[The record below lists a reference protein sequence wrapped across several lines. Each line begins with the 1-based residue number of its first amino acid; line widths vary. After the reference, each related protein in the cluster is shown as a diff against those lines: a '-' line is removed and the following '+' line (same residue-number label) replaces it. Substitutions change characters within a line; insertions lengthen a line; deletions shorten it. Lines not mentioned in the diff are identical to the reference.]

1 MANPYQRLLTE
12 LPNPDGGSFGSYYS
26 LPALNDPRIDE
37 LPISIRYLLE
47 SAIRNCDNFQVME
60 KDIEKILDW
69 ANTSQHQVEIPFKPA
84 RVILQDFTG
93 VPAVVD
99 LAAMRDAMKESGGDP
114 NAINP
119 QVSVDLMIVLS
130 VQVDYVGAF
139 NAVPVDL
146 VIGHSVQVDYGGV
159 SNTLSLLRRL
169 GVPVDLV
176 IDHSVQVDYA
186 GASNALS
193 LNMERE
199 FERNRERFAF
209 LKWGSKAFSNMLV
222 VPPGAGIVH
231 QVNLEYL
238 ARVVMDI
245 NGLLYP
251 DSVVGTDS
259 HTTMIDGLG
268 VAGWGVGGI
277 EAEAAML
284 GQAMSMVLPQVVGFK
299 LTGKLQPGVTATDLV
314 LTCTQ
319 MLRKHGVVGKFV
331 EFYGEGTRELSL
343 ADRATV
349 ANMSPEYGATMGFFP
364 VDSVTLQY
372 LRHGEG
378 TRELSLAD
386 RATVANMLPEYGAT
400 MGFFPVDSVTLQYLR
415 VTGRD
420 ETKLRQIKAYMRA
433 NHLFMDHAT
442 VILTAGE
449 AEAKRKYSSYLELDL
464 ATVEPCVS
472 GPKRPHDR
480 VTLKTMKS
488 DWHACLDNP
497 VGFAIPNALQGKAV
511 KGFAIPKAQQG
522 KAVKGFAIPKAQQDK
537 AVKVTLKEGAECELK
552 HGSVG
557 FAIPKAQQDKAVKVT
572 LKEGVESELKHGSVV
587 IAAITS
593 CTNTSNPSVML
604 AAAIVAKKASE
615 RGLQVKP
622 YVKTSLAPGSNVVML
637 AVAIVAKKA
646 SERGLQVK
654 PYVKTSLAPGS
665 NIVTKYLEAR
675 GLQVKPYVKTSLAP
689 GSNVV
694 IKYLEASGLLP
705 ALEGQGFHV
714 VGYGCTTGLLPAL
727 EGQGFHVVGYGCTTG
742 LLPALE
748 GQGFH
753 VVGYG
758 CTTGLLPALEGQGF
772 HVVGYGCTTCIG
784 NSGEIHEA
792 VGQAIADNDLVAAA
806 VLSANY
812 LASPPLVVAY
822 AFAGTV
828 DIDFEAEVIGTDK
841 DGKEVDIDFETEPIG
856 TDKDGKE
863 VDIDFETE
871 PIGTDKDG
879 KEVFLRDIWPSKEEV
894 AEVVERA
901 VLPQFFQSVYKAVVE
916 RAVLPQFF
924 QSVYKAVKEGATNA
938 LWNSLP
944 AENEPLYRWEP
955 FSTYIHDPPYFK
967 NFPRDPPGGKD
978 VKDAFC
984 LLNVGDSITTDH
996 ISPAELPPQPPW
1008 WQGREGRVLPAESR
1022 GKDFNSYGS
1031 RRGNNEVMTRGTF
1044 ANTSVPNSHPVLPS
1058 VLLPVRLVGHP
1069 PLPPLLPS
1077 HQGASTRTALQPS
1090 ISQREALLGRTS
1102 TRTAAGGQRR
1112 AGIVGRPFLHLS
1124 SHVLPP
1130 ITPGSIHKDSAAAKY
1145 LTERG
1150 VARKDF
1156 NLYDSRRGNDEVMTH
1171 ILGEA
1176 STRTVLQPSTSQ
1188 NGAWREKTST
1198 RMAAGSIHKDSPAAR
1213 YLTERGVPRKDF
1225 NSYGSRRGNDE
1236 VMTRG
1241 TFANIRL
1248 VNKLA
1253 GGEVGPK
1260 TVHLPSGEKMSVFD
1274 AAMRYKAEGHPTIVL
1289 AGAEYGSGSS
1299 QVQGGG
1305 PSHHWLAGAEYGSGS
1320 SRDWAAKGPYLQGV
1334 RAVISV
1340 SFERIHCSNLVGMG
1354 IIPLCFKP
1362 LTKLP
1367 HSCHHLFCLV
1377 IHTYRGVRAVISVSF
1392 ERIHRSNLV
1401 GMGIIPLCFKPG
1413 QNAETLGLTGKERF
1427 SFSPAAGGSDPARAG
1442 RGGFHGQRKFV
1453 YLHAAL

>member
-1 MANPYQRLLTE
+1 MWSRGPPAGPKPEASANQASSRNKQQPAHCCSDWIRDMANPFQRLLTE
-12 LPNPDGGSFGSYYS
+12 LPNPDGGSFGSFYS

-99 LAAMRDAMKESGGDP
+99 LAAMRDAMKASGGDP
-114 NAINP
+114 SAINP
-119 QVSVDLMIVLS
+119 
-130 VQVDYVGAF
+130 
-139 NAVPVDL
+139 
-146 VIGHSVQVDYGGV
+146 H
-159 SNTLSLLRRL
+159 
-169 GVPVDLV
+169 VPVDLV

-222 VPPGAGIVH
+222 VPPGSGIVH

-238 ARVVMDI
+238 ARVVMEI

-364 VDSVTLQY
+364 VD
-372 LRHGEG
+372 
-378 TRELSLAD
+378 A
-386 RATVANMLPEYGAT
+386 
-400 MGFFPVDSVTLQYLR
+400 VTLQYLR

-420 ETKLRQIKAYMRA
+420 ETKLKQIEAYMRA
-433 NHLFMDHAT
+433 NHLFMDHA
-442 VILTAGE
+442 TAGE

-497 VGFAIPNALQGKAV
+497 VGF
-511 KGFAIPKAQQG
+511 
-522 KAVKGFAIPKAQQDK
+522 KGFAIPKAQQDK
-537 AVKVTLKEGAECELK
+537 AVKVT
-552 HGSVG
+552 V
-557 FAIPKAQQDKAVKVT
+557 
-572 LKEGVESELKHGSVV
+572 KEGVETELKHGSVV

-615 RGLQVKP
+615 RGLRVKP
-622 YVKTSLAPGSNVVML
+622 YVKTSLAPGSNVV
-637 AVAIVAKKA
+637 
-646 SERGLQVK
+646 
-654 PYVKTSLAPGS
+654 T
-665 NIVTKYLEAR
+665 
-675 GLQVKPYVKTSLAP
+675 
-689 GSNVV
+689 
-694 IKYLEASGLLP
+694 KYLEASGLLP
-705 ALEGQGFHV
+705 
-714 VGYGCTTGLLPAL
+714 T
-727 EGQGFHVVGYGCTTG
+727 
-742 LLPALE
+742 
-748 GQGFH
+748 
-753 VVGYG
+753 
-758 CTTGLLPALEGQGF
+758 LEGQGF

-784 NSGEIHEA
+784 NSGEINEA

-806 VLSANY
+806 VLSGNRNFEGRVHPLTRANY

-822 AFAGTV
+822 ALAGT
-828 DIDFEAEVIGTDK
+828 
-841 DGKEVDIDFETEPIG
+841 VDIDFETEPIG
-856 TDKDGKE
+856 TDRDGNA
-863 VDIDFETE
+863 
-871 PIGTDKDG
+871 
-879 KEVFLRDIWPSKEEV
+879 VFLRDIWPSNEEV
-894 AEVVERA
+894 AE
-901 VLPQFFQSVYKAVVE
+901 VVE

-955 FSTYIHDPPYFK
+955 SSTYIHDPPYFK

-978 VKDAFC
+978 VKDAYC
-984 LLNVGDSITTDH
+984 LLNLGDSITTDH
-996 ISPAELPPQPPW
+996 ISPA
-1008 WQGREGRVLPAESR
+1008 
-1022 GKDFNSYGS
+1022 
-1031 RRGNNEVMTRGTF
+1031 
-1044 ANTSVPNSHPVLPS
+1044 
-1058 VLLPVRLVGHP
+1058 
-1069 PLPPLLPS
+1069 
-1077 HQGASTRTALQPS
+1077 
-1090 ISQREALLGRTS
+1090 
-1102 TRTAAGGQRR
+1102 
-1112 AGIVGRPFLHLS
+1112 
-1124 SHVLPP
+1124 
-1130 ITPGSIHKDSAAAKY
+1130 GSIHKDSAAAKY

-1150 VARKDF
+1150 VA
-1156 NLYDSRRGNDEVMTH
+1156 
-1171 ILGEA
+1171 
-1176 STRTVLQPSTSQ
+1176 
-1188 NGAWREKTST
+1188 
-1198 RMAAGSIHKDSPAAR
+1198 
-1213 YLTERGVPRKDF
+1213 RKDF

-1248 VNKLA
+1248 VNKLM

-1274 AAMRYKAEGHPTIVL
+1274 AAMRYKAEGHATIV
-1289 AGAEYGSGSS
+1289 
-1299 QVQGGG
+1299 
-1305 PSHHWLAGAEYGSGS
+1305 LAGAEYGSGS
-1320 SRDWAAKGPYLQGV
+1320 SRDWAAKGPYLQ
-1334 RAVISV
+1334 
-1340 SFERIHCSNLVGMG
+1340 
-1354 IIPLCFKP
+1354 
-1362 LTKLP
+1362 
-1367 HSCHHLFCLV
+1367 
-1377 IHTYRGVRAVISVSF
+1377 GVRAVISVSF

-1427 SFSPAAGGSDPARAG
+1427 SFSLPPVDQIQPGQDVVVSTDNGKSFTCTLRFDTELEKAYYNHGGILHFVLRQLLAKSTAA
-1442 RGGFHGQRKFV
+1442 
-1453 YLHAAL
+1453 